1 MANLNPEDLPFL
13 LNEETGIDW
22 NMIREKFS
30 GRSGLFFNN
39 TNFGGRRGS
48 RVSNGWD
55 IPNLVIDP
63 SVKYRAFG
71 GSEFAAD
78 ILDNN
83 RISGGYNVGTGVPAG
98 VFFNQ
103 GVPLWSYASTPNE
116 RYLIATLGENWG
128 DRHGNAPPSRPAL
141 PDDWK
146 TGGTKLQKTLG
157 DFGPNA
163 IQENN
168 VTIPS
173 HNLTHDEKLRL
184 ARLTKEVDSVKR
196 KFSVF
201 EQAIQNQHSGEED
214 LLSAYD
220 LDVLEKHIKK
230 TNPKLYTQKALE
242 VTDLQRAWDEL
253 DNKIQTSLADKN
265 PDRSPIDA
273 SYERSDWRRQQSDIF
288 EEIRKLKLDAYL
300 DSLRKTI
307 SGDRASEL
315 AKLITPES
323 KRLLIE
329 HARWVDE
336 VSKFKAQK
344 LASPKTTTE
353 IKNLLKGN
361 LQDYKSA
368 LASHRVSENML
379 TNLFSPIGYVMA
391 DSGLVGGSYQKAM
404 EMLLNEITDP
414 SKVWSDEAKTNLY
427 GLTHHTVAQLPEFLE
442 GFQTSGLS
450 FPLYTISDRPDYLP
464 VYAKPDAGVNPEV
477 AAGKSVEK
485 EGFFE
490 SPTGRYLLG
499 PKQTPFYIGARDDV
513 SFATPELTWKSK
525 EGFGFEPISSD
536 SNRITASQLQWP
548 HIGKEGAMYSETLP
562 ITTWT
567 APWSTIDTR
576 VNNEWELY
584 DGKFDSEDHQRLLST
599 IQSIGKGIDTANKQ
613 LQEHLKPHGRY
624 VKIDYT
630 TENGFSPEDGV
641 QSVQLP
647 NGDIITKLWTPS
659 DFLTQWSSSS
669 DPGMVNFLRSLP
681 PEKLKDGLWLKFKGN
696 KDSTKSTPRTFQLNA
711 GEIDLTKSKRPTV
724 LFRVDPNQPN
734 GFIVVREW
742 NNEANESGIKPIPI
756 EAQTDDMRRN
766 ALIRFAQETI
776 EPLKARTLEKI
787 KEEYID
793 KGLFDYLMPEDIP
806 ARIQSEALA
815 ELSQINSK
823 FPWLGEYKGPE
834 QWADTVMGGTSYN
847 LQDLLYGDSARGRTP
862 GVDQSK
868 TKTPG
873 YTLIQNLIDESTPG
887 NPNYGKLGSNF
898 GPQLERYFDDKM
910 FQAGRDFKT
919 TSDNIKMAQS
929 RYANDAVFRGNVNR
943 YIGERVPRVAVGALA
958 GVQVKGHLDEGE
970 NIFQAVGNT
979 ALEFAAGIAKFNL
992 YERFIGSVGTMGDAS
1007 IEGYLRRKREQ
1018 EEIDRQWAEYL
1029 RGGDWSR
1036 WEKDEKGR
1044 LIPPKILPE
1053 RMKQAEAALE
1063 IKKKEDASKKATE
1076 KWNKENPLWIDG
1088 ELNQGIL

>member
-22 NMIREKFS
+22 KMIREKFS

-71 GSEFAAD
+71 GSEYAAD
-78 ILDNN
+78 ILDKN

-128 DRHGNAPPSRPAL
+128 DRRGNAPPSRPAL

-146 TGGTKLQKTLG
+146 IGGTKLEKALG
-157 DFGPNA
+157 DFGPDA

-184 ARLTKEVDSVKR
+184 ARLTKEIDSVKR
-196 KFSVF
+196 RFSVF

-242 VTDLQRAWDEL
+242 VSDLQREFDEL
-253 DNKIQTSLADKN
+253 DNKIQASLADKN

-273 SYERSDWRRQQSDIF
+273 SYERNDWRKEQSDIF
-288 EEIRKLKLDAYL
+288 EEIRKLKLNAYL

-329 HARWVDE
+329 HARWIDE
-336 VSKFKAQK
+336 VSKFKTQK
-344 LASPKTTTE
+344 LTAPDTTTE
-353 IKNLLKGN
+353 IKNLLQGN
-361 LQDYKSA
+361 LQDYTSA

-404 EMLLNEITDP
+404 EMLLDEITDP

-442 GFQTSGLS
+442 GFQISGLP
-450 FPLYTISDRPDYLP
+450 FPRYTVSDRPEYLP
-464 VYAKPDAGVNPEV
+464 VFAKPDAGVNPEV
-477 AAGKSVEK
+477 VAGKSVEK

-499 PKQTPFYIGARDDV
+499 PKQTPFYIGSVDDK
-513 SFATPELTWKSK
+513 SFATPQLTWQSK
-525 EGFGFEPISSD
+525 EGFGFEPINSD
-536 SNRITASQLQWP
+536 GNRITASQLQWP

-562 ITTWT
+562 VSTWQ
-567 APWSTIDTR
+567 APWNTTVSSTI
-576 VNNEWELY
+576 NEYELY
-584 DGKFDSEDHQRLLST
+584 DIQDGDVSMNLSTLQSLGADNDSETARRLANLGRGYSIPYKT
-599 IQSIGKGIDTANKQ
+599 IDGFAPQDGTPGVELPSGEIIK
-613 LQEHLKPHGRY
+613 
-624 VKIDYT
+624 KIFNAEETLAKYA
-630 TENGFSPEDGV
+630 GSY
-641 QSVQLP
+641 
-647 NGDIITKLWTPS
+647 
-659 DFLTQWSSSS
+659 
-669 DPGMVNFLRSLP
+669 DPGLLKLFRSLP
-681 PEKLKDGLWLKFKGN
+681 PEKLKQGFWVKLKN
-696 KDSTKSTPRTFQLNA
+696 QNTQSKSNPRTFQVSA
-711 GEIDLTKSKRPTV
+711 GEIDLNTSKRPAV

-742 NNEANESGIKPIPI
+742 NNEANEKGIKPIPI

-776 EPLKARTLEKI
+776 EPLKERTLEKI
-787 KEEYID
+787 KQEYIE
-793 KGLFDYLMPEDIP
+793 KGLYDYLMPEDIP
-806 ARIQSEALA
+806 ARIESEALS

-823 FPWLGEYKGPE
+823 FPWLDEYKGPE
-834 QWADTVMGGTSYN
+834 QWADTVMAGRSYN
-847 LQDLLYGDSARGRTP
+847 LQDLLYGDTARGRTP
-862 GVDQSK
+862 GVDQSR

-873 YTLIQNLIDESTPG
+873 YTLIQNLIDESIPG
-887 NPNYGKLGSNF
+887 NPEYGKLGSNF

-958 GVQVKGHLDEGE
+958 GVQVKGHLDAGE

-992 YERFIGSVGTMGDAS
+992 YERFVGSIETMGDAT
-1007 IEGYLRRKREQ
+1007 IEGHMRRQKEAL
-1018 EEIDRQWAEYL
+1018 EIDRQWGEYL
-1029 RGGDWSR
+1029 RGQDWTR
-1036 WEKDEKGR
+1036 WERDEKGNMVA
-1044 LIPPKILPE
+1044 PKIKPE
-1053 RMKQAEAALE
+1053 IVKAMGEAHE
-1063 IKKKEDASKKATE
+1063 KKKKEDAAKKATE
-1076 KWNKENPLWIDG
+1076 QWNKENPVWVDG
-1088 ELNQGIL
+1088 ELNQGVL